1 MNIDEIVSRLKEPDR
16 EDYLD
21 YLRALNPTL
30 IHFFNCFTDNAT
42 ESQKWF
48 QELSENFFLKI
59 KGRSS
64 TPKKCKTLILSGAV
78 NLINRKKQTQIFK
91 RCNELIYEKIPLQ
104 PLPKKIFSIDYI
116 PNIEDLER
124 FRKQEL
130 STPMCLILDLTFQEN
145 LEIQEIAKI
154 LKLSENVLEPFL
166 FTVIHQ
172 LIGETSIETTDEE
185 DELELFTK
193 LLHSQ
198 ENTQSKSGFTQRFNY
213 LKNFLS
219 LDIRSRLEQQT
230 LIDLGNRYFPISEIE
245 PKSNQT
251 NPNVST
257 PSLIDQ
263 IKKRNRDMK
272 LEEAAKQFSKEESS
286 LATEIDLYSA
296 PQSTNTAIFGY
307 AKYAVGILAIFIGMV
322 FYQTIFD
329 KRKIPQVESVDNLKS
344 TSITDFQNQ
353 LNRPLGTLSTPE
365 DEISVSK
372 MQWLIQKNN
381 PATLTLHP
389 NVDIQISENT
399 KLQIRSREELFLKF
413 GSIKVN
419 TQNSNISIY
428 TNHGCVH
435 VGINEDSYSSAHIA
449 KPNSN
454 YSIAA
459 NLNGKLTVEDS
470 VNEQFI
476 QLNIGKQ
483 IIFGNRTNSKLS
495 SYNSANFSPRFGSSQ
510 FNRQQLNNMSKQI
523 FSNTL
528 SNAELEDILLS
539 VEKVIKKPSVQQKDF
554 SQKL

>member
-1 MNIDEIVSRLKEPDR
+1 M
-16 EDYLD
+16 
-21 YLRALNPTL
+21 
-30 IHFFNCFTDNAT
+30 
-42 ESQKWF
+42 
-48 QELSENFFLKI
+48 
-59 KGRSS
+59 
-64 TPKKCKTLILSGAV
+64 SGAV
-78 NLINRKKQTQIFK
+78 NLINRKKQTQIFR
-91 RCNELIYEKIPLQ
+91 RCKVLIYEKIPLQ

-154 LKLSENVLEPFL
+154 LKLSEIVLEPFV

-172 LIGETSIETTDEE
+172 LIGETSIETTEEE

-198 ENTQSKSGFTQRFNY
+198 KNTQNKSEFAQRFNY

-245 PKSNQT
+245 PRSNQT
-251 NPNVST
+251 NLNVST

-296 PQSTNTAIFGY
+296 PPSTNTAIFGY

-329 KRKIPQVESVDNLKS
+329 KRKISQVESIDNLKS

-365 DEISVSK
+365 NEISVSK
-372 MQWLIQKNN
+372 MQWLTQKNN

-389 NVDIQISENT
+389 NIDIQISENT
-399 KLQIRSREELFLKF
+399 KLQIRSGEELFLKF

-419 TQNSNISIY
+419 TQNSNISIC

-435 VGINEDSYSSAHIA
+435 VGINGDSYSSAHIA

-470 VNEQFI
+470 VNEQLI

-483 IIFGNRTNSKLS
+483 IIFGNGSNSELS
-495 SYNSANFSPRFGSSQ
+495 SYNSAYFSPRLGSSQ
-510 FNRQQLNNMSKQI
+510 FNRQQLNNRSQQI